1 MNWFKCITKS
11 GRQSL
16 ARELLEEYLTPET
29 VAEYAA
35 KGVNS
40 LLGRIKDKDRLGAVA
55 VNVEQGAALLAL
67 VSKAIADGEVT
78 GDEAAEIS
86 GRVQTLCGSVVT
98 AEKVDALVSKA
109 VSYVP

>member
-1 MNWFKCITKS
+1 MNILKLITKS

-16 ARELLEEYLTPET
+16 ARDLLKDYLTPQT

-40 LLGRIKDKDRLGAVA
+40 LLGRIKDKEKLGTVA

-67 VSKAIADGEVT
+67 VSKAISDGEVT
-78 GDEAAEIS
+78 GDEAAEIT
-86 GRVQTLCGSVVT
+86 GRVQSLCGSVVT
-98 AEKVDALVSKA
+98 VEQVDALVEKVVA
-109 VSYVP
+109 LVP